1 MTIIDFYQ
9 ELSIMLE
16 EARAGKLSETKG
28 LEKLD
33 KMLLKAK
40 EAGFEVNIS
49 RDIFKFNN
57 LVRFDDERLYV
68 EEEYSY
74 NEDDNEGYDID
85 SSYDPL

>member
-40 EAGFEVNIS
+40 EAGLEVNIS

-57 LVRFDDERLYV
+57 LVRFDDERSYV

-85 SSYDPL
+85 SSYNPL

>member
-9 ELSIMLE
+9 ELSMMLE
-16 EARAGKLSETKG
+16 EARAGRLSETKG
-28 LEKLD
+28 LEQLD

-40 EAGFEVNIS
+40 ESGLEVNIS

-57 LVRFDDERLYV
+57 LVRFDDERSYV

-74 NEDDNEGYDID
+74 NEDDTEGYDID